1 MNNILVYLQTE
12 GIVLTEEQLAE
23 VTEFQKEMD
32 ELILEKEQ
40 SQLAQAV
47 SDELNRQ
54 GVSRQKLIWA
64 LLDPSKLSLKD
75 GEVEG
80 LQPQLAA
87 LKADPETAFL
97 FDKGGKKPHFIP
109 VGKGSKA
116 KIKDKEVRDIMGLRQ
131 Y

>member
-1 MNNILVYLQTE
+1 MNNILQYLLSE
-12 GIVLTEEQLAE
+12 GIALSDEQQAA
-23 VTEFQKEMD
+23 VTEFQKEME
-32 ELILEKEQ
+32 ELLLEKEQ

-47 SDELNRQ
+47 SDELTRQ
-54 GVSRQKLIWA
+54 GISRQKLIWA

-97 FDKGGKKPHFIP
+97 FDKGGRKPRFVP

-116 KIKDKEVRDIMGLRQ
+116 RIRDKEARDIMGLRQ